1 MSNSQLLK
9 WYSLRLLAVAFVIGF
24 LSTSNA
30 ALIGYI
36 AGTGLTDQDGT
47 VAAFS
52 IAYLIGGTLFSTFV
66 HFFIGAVASVFGFL
80 AWSSSSPGAR
90 TATTWARR
98 LRRPGGDAALI
109 GFAKKFAVVVLLIA
123 FALAR
128 LAERRALRPAL
139 RRQRCRR
146 SDRSGHGHDLHPRL
160 RLQHCRGRLHRRR
173 RLLHAGG
180 GHSRSSAAAT
190 APPGN
195 GGLTLA
201 YWILRQSDLL

>member
-80 AWSSSSPGAR
+80 GVVFMKSRRKNSNDVGTPTP
-90 TATTWARR
+90 TA
-98 LRRPGGDAALI
+98 GGDAALI

-123 FALAR
+123 FAMAAWQSAGLYV
-128 LAERRALRPAL
+128 
-139 RRQRCRR
+139 
-146 SDRSGHGHDLHPRL
+146 
-160 RLQHCRGRLHRRR
+160 
-173 RLLHAGG
+173 LL
-180 GHSRSSAAAT
+180 SAASDAAGLIVLAT
-190 APPGN
+190 VMTFILGFAYSTAVVGFIGLIASIMVAAVLSFLGGSGN
-195 GGLTLA
+195 SAT
-201 YWILRQSDLL
+201 R